1 MTRDNKPS
9 FSRGG
14 SKQSHHGCDDV
25 VALLP
30 TFWKKKQ
37 PATGSG
43 YLRPSLN
50 TELDGA
56 VLIFVNFHKNMDNLM
71 GC

>member
-30 TFWKKKQ
+30 TFWKKQ